1 MFTLLAVIL
10 QEIAEDDKHLIIIS
24 GLRAI
29 KKKFLLKYVSRCD
42 RRIIKLWRKISSLK
56 RDCNQIYRLLFPLD
70 SKFSPSYLVPLRLN
84 VEKSSLHVH
93 PCQGC
98 AFKMQIFCFSR
109 DGSTKLK
116 VAKTKLW
123 RELQD
128 YQPIWIWSL
137 CPCLISEILVW
148 SINRI
153 IIWQCSPGP
162 YCDWFLIGRDFAIQN
177 GHKPCI
183 YILENRQN
191 PNL

>member
-10 QEIAEDDKHLIIIS
+10 QEIAEDDKHLTIIS

-29 KKKFLLKYVSRCD
+29 KKSFLLKYLNRRDRC
-42 RRIIKLWRKISSLK
+42 IMKLWRKISSLK
-56 RDCNQIYRLLFPLD
+56 RDCNQMYRLFFPLG
-70 SKFSPSYLVPLRLN
+70 SKFSPSHLDSMLK
-84 VEKSSLHVH
+84 KSSLHVH
-93 PCQGC
+93 PSQGC

-109 DGSTKLK
+109 DGSAELK

-123 RELQD
+123 RELQG

-153 IIWQCSPGP
+153 IIW
-162 YCDWFLIGRDFAIQN
+162 
-177 GHKPCI
+177 
-183 YILENRQN
+183 
-191 PNL
+191 

>member
-10 QEIAEDDKHLIIIS
+10 QEITEDDKHLTIIS
-24 GLRAI
+24 GMRTI
-29 KKKFLLKYVSRCD
+29 KKNFLLKYVSRCD
-42 RRIIKLWRKISSLK
+42 RRIMKLWRKISSLK
-56 RDCNQIYRLLFPLD
+56 RDCNQIYRLFFPLG
-70 SKFSPSYLVPLRLN
+70 SKFSPSHLVPLRLN

-98 AFKMQIFCFSR
+98 VFKMQIFCFSR
-109 DGSTKLK
+109 DGSAKLK
-116 VAKTKLW
+116 VAKAKLW

-137 CPCLISEILVW
+137 CGHL
-148 SINRI
+148 
-153 IIWQCSPGP
+153 
-162 YCDWFLIGRDFAIQN
+162 N

-191 PNL
+191 QNLSLKNCEKETRKYHSHSL

>member
-1 MFTLLAVIL
+1 MNSGATSSLLRSIMAVQHSRSIHIWVL
-10 QEIAEDDKHLIIIS
+10 FFCFWVITSSALCYAEDDKHLTIIS

-29 KKKFLLKYVSRCD
+29 KKSFLLKYLNRRDRC
-42 RRIIKLWRKISSLK
+42 IMKLWRKISSLK
-56 RDCNQIYRLLFPLD
+56 RDCNQMYRLFFPLG
-70 SKFSPSYLVPLRLN
+70 SKFSPSHLDSMLK
-84 VEKSSLHVH
+84 KSSLHVH

-109 DGSTKLK
+109 DGSAELK

-123 RELQD
+123 RELQG

-153 IIWQCSPGP
+153 IIW
-162 YCDWFLIGRDFAIQN
+162 
-177 GHKPCI
+177 
-183 YILENRQN
+183 
-191 PNL
+191 

>member
-1 MFTLLAVIL
+1 ML
-10 QEIAEDDKHLIIIS
+10 QEIAEDDKHLTIIS
-24 GLRAI
+24 GLRTI
-29 KKKFLLKYVSRCD
+29 KKISCWNMLAGVIGALWNSEERFLLWREIVTKYIAS
-42 RRIIKLWRKISSLK
+42 
-56 RDCNQIYRLLFPLD
+56 FPLG
-70 SKFSPSYLVPLRLN
+70 SKFSPSHLVPLRLN
-84 VEKSSLHVH
+84 VEKSTLLH

-109 DGSTKLK
+109 DGSAKLK

-153 IIWQCSPGP
+153 IIWQGSPGP

-177 GHKPCI
+177 GHKPYI

-191 PNL
+191 QICS